1 MANIK
6 SAIKRAKKAKKSN
19 LQNKMQKS
27 SLKSVIKNFEG
38 LLASE
43 KVEEAKNFLPTLIKK
58 IDKAAAKG
66 LIHKK
71 NAANKKSRFTKMLN
85 SAIKG

>member
-19 LQNKMQKS
+19 LQNRIQKS
-27 SLKSVIKNFEG
+27 TLKTTIKSFEAF
-38 LLASE
+38 LASE
-43 KVEEAKNFLPTLIKK
+43 KVEDAKNFLPTLIKK

-66 LIHKK
+66 LLHKK

-85 SAIKG
+85 SIKG

>member
-6 SAIKRAKKAKKSN
+6 SAIKRAKQSKKSN
-19 LQNKMQKS
+19 LVNKMQKS
-27 SLKSVIKNFEG
+27 GLKSTIKTFEG

-43 KVEEAKNFLPTLIKK
+43 KIEDAKNFFPTLIKK

-66 LIHKK
+66 LLHKK
-71 NAANKKSRFTKMLN
+71 NAANKKSRFSKMLN
-85 SAIKG
+85 SFRA